1 MKKYLSLILSCI
13 IFLTCIAGCANE
25 VEKNGED
32 LNTKQKDNSQQIPTE
47 ENQDSEIDI
56 KTKIVD
62 SFRRDCQMA
71 EVDKNGD
78 IYYITYKDAALNK
91 ISHETEEITK
101 LTTEDFPKYH
111 YGYSLAL
118 HNEYIYYICG
128 SALYRSYKDGT
139 EQINLSPQNVFSAYL
154 IVQDDNLYV
163 SIYDNDKN
171 KSDYYMADITNDPKE
186 LSFVPTD
193 RKELLIYSDEVQKEL
208 LKYSEVIMPD
218 HNPHMDHMDGSTEPR
233 YPIYYLAASEK
244 YIYYSI
250 RNNGED
256 KSGRIDFGTKEIEK
270 LEISPLNDFITVTDG
285 WIYYNDEKG
294 VTWRISES
302 NLNEKEKLS

>member
-1 MKKYLSLILSCI
+1 MA
-13 IFLTCIAGCANE
+13 CIAGCSNE

-32 LNTKQKDNSQQIPTE
+32 LNTKQNDNSLQISTE
-47 ENQDSEIDI
+47 ENQNSAINI
-56 KTKIVD
+56 KTKIID
-62 SFRRDCQMA
+62 SFRSNCKMA

-91 ISHETEEITK
+91 ISHETDEITK
-101 LTTEDFPKYH
+101 FTTEDFPQYH

-118 HNEYIYYICG
+118 HNEYIYYVCG

-139 EQINLSPQNVFSAYL
+139 EQIQLSNEANVSFSV
-154 IVQDDNLYV
+154 IVQGDSLYIA
-163 SIYDNDKN
+163 IYDNDIN
-171 KSDYYMADITNDPKE
+171 KLNYYMANITNDPEE
-186 LSFVPTD
+186 LSFVSTD
-193 RKELLIYSDEVQKEL
+193 RKELLIYSDEVKKEL

-218 HNPHMDHMDGSTEPR
+218 HNPHMDHTDGNTEPR

-250 RNNGED
+250 RNGGEG
-256 KSGRIDFGTKEIEK
+256 KVGRIDFKTKEIEK
-270 LEISPLNDFITVTDG
+270 LEISPLNDFITVTGG